1 MDGRYVLALFCA
13 VVAASAAH
21 AEFLAGTARAS
32 ITPLE
37 AGIPTQLGGYGERN
51 GQPATGIH
59 DTIYAKVIVMKSGD
73 TLAALVG
80 LDICTT
86 PWSLLEDTDT
96 KAAIPGLTTENVLL
110 SASHDHGGLEGM
122 AMDRNNVLGNPHI
135 GIFSEAMLNFV
146 SDRVAAALK
155 EAAARLEPV
164 TAGTGVAPL
173 RGMNRNR
180 RHEGAPTDEDMTVLR
195 LDRANGTPLAV
206 VVNYTAHGTI
216 MTEKEMEISG
226 DWAGAMQRTL
236 EDLIGGDVTC
246 VYTNGSEGDVA
257 PQGYT
262 GGSRYEMAEQYGRR
276 VGIAADKLTEAIRTG
291 PVEHFAILAQRVALP
306 PKQASPDFMKIAG
319 QEYGTGS
326 SRDWAAKGTNLLGVK
341 VVVAQSFERIHR
353 SNLVGMGVLPLQFKD
368 GTTAQTLKLD
378 GTETYDTVGL
388 DANLKPQQDL
398 TLKITRKDGSVENV
412 PVRCRIDTPIEI
424 DYYQHGGILPYVL
437 RQLIARA

>member
-1 MDGRYVLALFCA
+1 MIGREVLTLFCA
-13 VVAASAAH
+13 LLVTSVTH

-37 AGIPTQLGGYGERN
+37 VGIPTQLGGYGERN
-51 GQPATGIH
+51 GAPATGIH
-59 DTIYAKVIVMKSGD
+59 DTIFAKVLVMKSGE
-73 TLAALVG
+73 TMTALVG

-86 PWSLLEDTDT
+86 PWSLLEETVA
-96 KAAIPGLTTENVLL
+96 KAAVLGLTTDTVLL

-135 GIFSEAMLNFV
+135 GIFSEAMLEFV
-146 SDRVAAALK
+146 SDRVAGALK
-155 EAAARLEPV
+155 EAASRLEPV

-180 RHEGAPTDEDMTVLR
+180 RHEGAPTDEDLTLLR

-257 PQGYT
+257 PRGYT

-276 VGIAADKLTEAIRTG
+276 VGIAASKLSAAIVTG
-291 PVEHFAILAQRVALP
+291 PVKDFSILTEKVVLP
-306 PKQASPDFMKIAG
+306 AKQASPDFMKIAG
-319 QEYGTGS
+319 QEYGV
-326 SRDWAAKGTNLLGVK
+326 DAAQLGMALEVLFPSEAPLYGLRVNDFHMITVPGEPITAIGFAIKQALRNGGAGHPVIASTTNAHIGYILTKEEYALSGYEVTASFYGDTLGEVFVKGASEFAARL
-341 VVVAQSFERIHR
+341 
-353 SNLVGMGVLPLQFKD
+353 
-368 GTTAQTLKLD
+368 TT
-378 GTETYDTVGL
+378 GTE
-388 DANLKPQQDL
+388 
-398 TLKITRKDGSVENV
+398 
-412 PVRCRIDTPIEI
+412 
-424 DYYQHGGILPYVL
+424 
-437 RQLIARA
+437 

>member
-1 MDGRYVLALFCA
+1 MDGRYVLALFCT
-13 VVAASAAH
+13 VLMASVAH

-86 PWSLLEDTDT
+86 PWSLLEDTVT

-135 GIFSEAMLNFV
+135 GIYSEAMLNFV
-146 SDRVAAALK
+146 SDRVAAALR
-155 EAAARLEPV
+155 EAASRLEPV
-164 TAGTGVAPL
+164 SAGTGVAPL

-180 RHEGAPTDEDMTVLR
+180 RHKGAPTDEDMTVLR

-276 VGIAADKLTEAIRTG
+276 VGIAAGKLTEAIRTG
-291 PVEHFAILAQRVALP
+291 PVEEFAILAQRVALP

-319 QEYGTGS
+319 QEYGVDEAQLGMALEVLFPSEAPIYGLRVNDFHMITVPGEPITAIGFAIKQALRDGGAGHPVIASTTNAHIGYILTKEEYALSGYEVTASFYGDTLGEVFVKGASEFAARLTG
-326 SRDWAAKGTNLLGVK
+326 
-341 VVVAQSFERIHR
+341 
-353 SNLVGMGVLPLQFKD
+353 
-368 GTTAQTLKLD
+368 
-378 GTETYDTVGL
+378 
-388 DANLKPQQDL
+388 
-398 TLKITRKDGSVENV
+398 
-412 PVRCRIDTPIEI
+412 
-424 DYYQHGGILPYVL
+424 GGE
-437 RQLIARA
+437 